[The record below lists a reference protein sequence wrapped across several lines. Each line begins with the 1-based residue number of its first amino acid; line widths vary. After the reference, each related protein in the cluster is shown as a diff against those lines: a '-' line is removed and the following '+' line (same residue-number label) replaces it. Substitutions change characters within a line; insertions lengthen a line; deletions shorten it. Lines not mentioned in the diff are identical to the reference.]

1 MDPTMDQPL
10 SRMLL
15 ESYRSVEEE
24 TVAALADRG
33 ELGLSPSQ
41 AAALLLVDRSGTR
54 LTELAARAQI
64 TKQAMMQVV
73 DDLETAGS
81 VRRVPD
87 PTDARAKVVRL
98 TARGLRQRAEARK
111 AISAVEA
118 RTRRRLGARRYDT
131 LRETLVALLQPD

>member
-1 MDPTMDQPL
+1 MDQPL